1 MLLRHPSFVTGGC
14 QTSDWSWNWGFPGR
28 VCQMPWKVTQD
39 VSINE
44 VGSFREVEETW
55 MKHGGAQ
62 GCEGNTGVD
71 G

>member
-1 MLLRHPSFVTGGC
+1 MGSKELDMTEHKA
-14 QTSDWSWNWGFPGR
+14 QTWNWGFPGR
-28 VCQMPWKVTQD
+28 VCQVPWKVTQD

-44 VGSFREVEETW
+44 VGSFREVEEPW

-62 GCEGNTGVD
+62 GYEGNTGVD

>member
-1 MLLRHPSFVTGGC
+1 
-14 QTSDWSWNWGFPGR
+14 
-28 VCQMPWKVTQD
+28 MPWKVTQD

-55 MKHGGAQ
+55 MKHRGAQ